1 MIPSAL
7 YDWCFAKIK
16 QKVSGVSYIPVSR
29 TLDTIQGRIVVEK
42 SRIILEKVVVLRH
55 ALARIATLTKTV
67 DLQMNAVFGEK
78 CTQDGCSEYSTDR
91 PIQDPRESTSPPWR
105 VAVIVTAAVV
115 LLIALGASV
124 FWCYKRRQPSNSTNA
139 SPRSLQTGEVSNA
152 SFNNAIPQ
160 QQNIA
165 FTLEPSSKPCPQE
178 PHIPTYSG
186 PTPRNYDGYV
196 IPALGIPGERVYEDP
211 DAVGNIELQAGPQ
224 LYPRR
229 ASDNPPLYTRKESK
243 LGLRDAVIKN
253 SDLFQR
259 VFCFYPQVLSSDS
272 FEQLFVVN
280 RSEQLSNI
288 WEVENRLLAFWRE
301 FLLDVEEKECE
312 LNSLFLTFYFLH
324 QG

>member
-29 TLDTIQGRIVVEK
+29 TLDAIQGRIVVEK

-67 DLQMNAVFGEK
+67 DLQMNAVLVRNVPKMVARSILLTALFR
-78 CTQDGCSEYSTDR
+78 TR
-91 PIQDPRESTSPPWR
+91 VSPPWR

-196 IPALGIPGERVYEDP
+196 IPALGIPGERVNEDP

-229 ASDNPPLYTRKESK
+229 ASDNPPLY
-243 LGLRDAVIKN
+243 
-253 SDLFQR
+253 
-259 VFCFYPQVLSSDS
+259 
-272 FEQLFVVN
+272 
-280 RSEQLSNI
+280 
-288 WEVENRLLAFWRE
+288 
-301 FLLDVEEKECE
+301 
-312 LNSLFLTFYFLH
+312 
-324 QG
+324 